1 MTPFVLDASV
11 ALAWCFEDESTP
23 ESWVLLD
30 NLEQVCAF
38 VPAIWLL
45 EVSNILLCSERR
57 GRITYK
63 KANDFFVEL
72 KALPIN
78 IEHIEHGHI
87 LDNVLMLARME
98 QLTTYDATYLELA
111 KRMDLPIATKDK
123 ALRAS
128 ALRQGVALCSV

>member
-11 ALAWCFEDESTP
+11 ALAWCFEDEATP
-23 ESWVLLD
+23 ESWALLD
-30 NLEQVCAF
+30 NLEHSVAF

-78 IEHIEHGHI
+78 IEHGHI

-128 ALRQGVALCSV
+128 ALRQGVVLCSV